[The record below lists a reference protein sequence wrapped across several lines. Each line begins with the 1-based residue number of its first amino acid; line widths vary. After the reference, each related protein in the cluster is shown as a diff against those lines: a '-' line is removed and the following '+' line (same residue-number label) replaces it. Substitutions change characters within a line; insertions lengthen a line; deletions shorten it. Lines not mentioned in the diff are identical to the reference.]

1 MDKNLEDTILETKI
15 LLSEVSKDLSE
26 LKNDTITKEAHTNLL
41 ERVYK
46 IENNLSKVTWLV
58 IAAVVGALLSLILK
72 V

>member
-1 MDKNLEDTILETKI
+1 MAKKLEDTVLECKI
-15 LLSEVSKDLSE
+15 LLNEVSKDLSE
-26 LKNDTITKEAHTNLL
+26 LKGNTTTKEAHDNLL
-41 ERVYK
+41 ERVAK

>member
-1 MDKNLEDTILETKI
+1 MDKNLENTVLECKI
-15 LLSEVSKDLSE
+15 LLGEVAKDLSE
-26 LKNDTITKEAHTNLL
+26 LKSNTITKEAHDNLL
-41 ERVYK
+41 ERVAK